1 MRRLNHHEGKLEPI
15 IGDQAS
21 RGGNVVQR
29 IRTILGLVLAAM
41 LFAAPAASAQDA
53 SPAATGGDHSDIEI
67 AYVLHGLNTFT
78 ERMKTGAEDAARDYG
93 VTLQV
98 FGDASFATDVHQGF
112 FFSALES
119 GFDGIAVVTLP
130 GDQWITP
137 IQQAVDQGVPLV
149 GANVT
154 ALESALTT
162 WVGQDEYNSGV
173 ILGGEMKKKLEAAG
187 VTEGQIAVGIC
198 DPAAT
203 VLQDRDSGFRK
214 GLEGTKFE
222 ILPAQD
228 VDIPVPDNY
237 SKWENIVAASPD
249 IVAAVGLCS
258 IDIPNL
264 AQLKERNSAS
274 WLIGGYD
281 LDPPTLDAIQS
292 GQAAVTVGQQEYM
305 QGYLPVRALAE
316 HLINGTPLVQGWL
329 ECPTEV
335 VDASNVE
342 QYIARQTDDKVQYD
356 YYKQYMAENF
366 ADLQAAAR
374 PYDDLRHPG
383 MPRATPSA

>member
-1 MRRLNHHEGKLEPI
+1 
-15 IGDQAS
+15 
-21 RGGNVVQR
+21 VVQR
-29 IRTILGLVLAAM
+29 IRTILGLVVVSA
-41 LFAAPAASAQDA
+41 LFAGSGASAQDA
-53 SPAATGGDHSDIEI
+53 TPAVGGDHSDIEI

-78 ERMKTGAEDAARDYG
+78 QRMKTGAEDAARDYG

-98 FGDASFATDVHQGF
+98 FGDASFDTQIHQGF

-137 IQQAVDQGVPLV
+137 IQQAVDQGVPIV

-154 ALESALTT
+154 CPDCAMTT

-173 ILGGEMKKKLEAAG
+173 ILGGQLKDKLAAAG
-187 VTEGQIAVGIC
+187 VTSGQIAVGIC

-203 VLQDRDSGFRK
+203 VLQDRDHGFRK
-214 GLEGTKFE
+214 AFEGTSFD
-222 ILPAQD
+222 ILDAQD

-237 SKWENIVAASPD
+237 TKWENIITATPD

-281 LDPPTLDAIQS
+281 LDPPTLDAIKS
-292 GQAAVTVGQQEYM
+292 GQAAVTVGQQEYL

-335 VDASNVE
+335 VDAANVD
-342 QYIARQTDDKVQYD
+342 QYIARQTDNQVQYD
-356 YYKQYMAENF
+356 YYKQYMAEHF

-383 MPRATPSA
+383 MPRATPEA

>member
-1 MRRLNHHEGKLEPI
+1 MI
-15 IGDQAS
+15 VAS
-21 RGGNVVQR
+21 ALA
-29 IRTILGLVLAAM
+29 LGSTAQ
-41 LFAAPAASAQDA
+41 AQDA
-53 SPAATGGDHSDIEI
+53 TPATGGDHSDIEI
-67 AYVLHGLNTFT
+67 AYILHGLNAFT
-78 ERMKTGAEDAARDYG
+78 ERIKTGAEDAARDYG

-98 FGDASFATDVHQGF
+98 FGDASFDTQVHQGF

-119 GFDGIAVVTLP
+119 GFDGIGVIPLP

-137 IQQAVDQGVPLV
+137 IQQAADQGIPMV
-149 GANVT
+149 GANIT
-154 ALESALTT
+154 ALDSALTT

-173 ILGGEMKKKLEAAG
+173 ILGGEMRKKLEAAG

-203 VLQDRDSGFRK
+203 VLQERDQGFRK
-214 GLEGTKFE
+214 GLEGTSYE
-222 ILPAQD
+222 ILEAQD

-237 SKWENIVAASPD
+237 SKWENVIAASPD
-249 IVAAVGLCS
+249 VVAAVGLCS

-281 LDPPTLDAIQS
+281 LDPPTLDAIKA
-292 GQAAVTVGQQEYM
+292 GTAAVTVGQQEYL
-305 QGYLPVRALAE
+305 QGYLVVRALAE
-316 HLINGTPLVQGWL
+316 SLINGTPLVEGWL
-329 ECPTEV
+329 EGPTEV
-335 VDASNVE
+335 VDAANVE
-342 QYIARQTDDKVQYD
+342 QYVARQTDNQVQYD
-356 YYKQYMAENF
+356 YYKTYMADNF
-366 ADLQAAAR
+366 ADLATAAR